1 MNHTA
6 NAWGEPRKL
15 SGFAA
20 VVVFHLVLAWLLV
33 TGTAR
38 QGMRHI
44 SDSLRA
50 VVIQE
55 VALAPPPPPPPR
67 SAKPPPTAR
76 PPDFIQP
83 PETPPVTS
91 AAFAVETPAPV
102 AHVNAA
108 PAPTPTPAPAA
119 PVPSTEAP
127 SASPTKMDMA
137 LVCPRQVAPEMPRK
151 ALIDGIQGSVKVQVL
166 IADGQVRE
174 VTQLSGPRIFY
185 PAVRSAMLQY
195 QCSRQSGE
203 VLAVQEFNF
212 RIQ

>member
-6 NAWGEPRKL
+6 NAWGEPRKFRGL
-15 SGFAA
+15 AA
-20 VVVFHLVLAWLLV
+20 VVLFHLIVAWLLV

-55 VALAPPPPPPPR
+55 VAITPPPPPPAR
-67 SAKPPPTAR
+67 TTKPTPAAR
-76 PPDFIQP
+76 TPDFIPP
-83 PETPPVTS
+83 PETTPTAP
-91 AAFAVETPAPV
+91 AAFAVETPAP
-102 AHVNAA
+102 APRVNAPPT
-108 PAPTPTPAPAA
+108 PAPTPPAPVAT
-119 PVPSTEAP
+119 TEAP
-127 SASPTKMDMA
+127 TATPAKMDMA
-137 LVCPRQVAPEMPRK
+137 VVCPRQVAPEMPRK

-195 QCSRQSGE
+195 QCSRQAGE